1 MSLHLI
7 VGCMYAS
14 KTTSLIQKYNE
25 SKDKKINI
33 MVIDYDTGNQD
44 KYYESTLKNHIRDEI
59 PCIKCNKL
67 NDIMNIYKKR
77 GNFQISHEFEHHSD
91 FITSSEMYET
101 VNNLLNSKII
111 LINEAQFFPDL
122 IPFVKNMLKKG
133 KEIYVYGLDGDFK
146 QERIG
151 FILDLVPLCDSII
164 KLKAECI
171 CGNPAIFSKRISA
184 EIEQYQPNAAYIPIC
199 RKCNG

>member
-25 SKDKKINI
+25 SKDKKNI
-33 MVIDYDTGNQD
+33 IVIDYDTDNEY
-44 KYYESTLKNHIRDEI
+44 KFYESTLKNHTNDEI

-67 NDIMNIYKKR
+67 NDVIIYKIPNNKW
-77 GNFQISHEFEHHSD
+77 QSYD
-91 FITSSEMYET
+91 FTSLTEMGDNNDLLKYE
-101 VNNLLNSKII
+101 II

-122 IPFVKNMLKKG
+122 IPFVKKMLKKG
-133 KEIYVYGLDGDFK
+133 KEIHVYGLDGDFK

-184 EIEQYQPNAAYIPIC
+184 ETEQYQPNAAYIPIC